1 MGNKTVHDF
10 LIKLKSD
17 NTYNLYLD
25 GKIVAVKGSYENIAK
40 EFCDVA
46 KNAEELSRN

>member
-1 MGNKTVHDF
+1 MSNKTQHDF

-25 GKIVAVKGSYENIAK
+25 GKIVAVKGNYEGIAK

-46 KNAEELSRN
+46 KNAEELSHN